1 MWWSER
7 LLARLSAL
15 LPALLPALVLA
26 GCGFQLQG
34 SESLPP
40 EIARTYISSA
50 DRYTAFHRALG
61 TALEARG
68 VEVTDDPAEASA
80 VLDISRDE
88 TGQRVLSVSARN
100 VPREFEIYYTVEYS
114 VRTTEGTVLEPQ
126 RITLTQD
133 YTWEETQVL
142 GKRREEE
149 MLRDAL
155 IRDLVR
161 QVVRQLA
168 SID

>member
-7 LLARLSAL
+7 LAL
-15 LPALLPALVLA
+15 LALVLVLG
-26 GCGFQLQG
+26 GCGFRLQG

-40 EIARTYISSA
+40 EIARSYIA
-50 DRYTAFHRALG
+50 TPDRYTPFHRELVS
-61 TALEARG
+61 ALEARG
-68 VEVTDDPAEASA
+68 VEVTEDPARASA
-80 VLDISRDE
+80 VLEISRDE
-88 TGQRVLSVSARN
+88 TGQRVLSVSGRN
-100 VPREFEIYYTVEYS
+100 VPREFEIFYTVEYS
-114 VRTTEGTVLEPQ
+114 VRTTEGTVLAPE

-133 YTWEETQVL
+133 YTWEETRVL

-149 MLRDAL
+149 MLRGAL
-155 IRDLVR
+155 VRDLVR

>member
-7 LLARLSAL
+7 LLVVALAL
-15 LPALLPALVLA
+15 LAA
-26 GCGFQLQG
+26 GCGFRLQG

-40 EIARTYISSA
+40 EIARTYISTP
-50 DRYTAFHRALG
+50 DRYTTFHRALVS
-61 TALEARG
+61 ALEARS
-68 VEVTDDPAEASA
+68 VVVTEDPAEASA
-80 VLDISRDE
+80 VLEISRDQ

-114 VRTTEGTVLEPQ
+114 VRTKEGTVLEPQ
-126 RITLTQD
+126 RLTLTQD

-155 IRDLVR
+155 VRDLVR

>member
-7 LLARLSAL
+7 LLAL
-15 LPALLPALVLA
+15 LAALVITGAIA

-34 SESLPP
+34 SRSLPP
-40 EIARTYISSA
+40 EIARSYISSA
-50 DRYTAFHRALG
+50 DRYTAFHRALVS
-61 TALEARG
+61 ALEARG
-68 VEVTDDPAEASA
+68 VEVTDDPAAASA
-80 VLDISRDE
+80 VIDIARDE

-142 GKRREEE
+142 GKRREED

>member
-1 MWWSER
+1 MWSSER
-7 LLARLSAL
+7 RFGLLLA
-15 LPALLPALVLA
+15 ALVLA

-34 SESLPP
+34 SESLSP

-50 DRYTAFHRALG
+50 DRYTAFQRALG
-61 TALEARG
+61 SALASRG
-68 VEVTDDPAEASA
+68 VEVTHDPARASA
-80 VLDISRDE
+80 VLEIVRDE

-114 VRTTEGTVLEPQ
+114 VRTTAGTVLEPQ

-133 YTWEETQVL
+133 YTWEETRVL

-149 MLRDAL
+149 MLREAL